1 MRYLIAVD
9 LEGIHGVLG
18 EPYKTLTDARDYGL
32 AAENAAKEINAAVCA
47 LFDEGAEL
55 VAVWDNHGGGGN
67 IDFSKVD
74 GRVVKIDASKD
85 EYRFDFAK
93 EYGFDAI
100 IFIGYHAMEGSMRGI
115 LAHSYSSVAIQYIEL
130 NGVRMG
136 ELGVDSL
143 ICGELG
149 IKPIFLASDDV
160 CIEEMRSII
169 PDIWA
174 ATTKLAEGRNRGTLL
189 PEADVLASIY
199 EGVRRSARGFAP
211 SAALKLGDGAAL
223 EIRYTRAERAAEEF
237 QTAARLGIPAE
248 YGRDSHTL
256 RFKISA
262 ANQITKLT

>member
-32 AAENAAKEINAAVCA
+32 AAENAAKEINAAVRA
-47 LFDEGAEL
+47 LFDEGAVL

-74 GRVVKIDASKD
+74 GRVVKIDASTD

-130 NGVRMG
+130 NGIRMG

-160 CIEEMRSII
+160 CIEEMRGIFPKI
-169 PDIWA
+169 EA
-174 ATTKLAEGRNRGTLL
+174 AVTKIAKGRNDGELL
-189 PEADVLASIY
+189 PEDKVLADIY
-199 EGVRRSARGFAP
+199 ESVRRAVRGF
-211 SAALKLGDGAAL
+211 SAGGVPTLSDGAGL

-237 QTAARLGIPAE
+237 QTATRLGIPAE

>member
-32 AAENAAKEINAAVCA
+32 AAENAAKEINAAVRA

-67 IDFSKVD
+67 VDFSKVD
-74 GRVVKIDASKD
+74 PRVVCIDASAD
-85 EYRFDFAK
+85 AYRFDFAA

-100 IFIGYHAMEGSMRGI
+100 IFIGYHAMEGSRRGI

-130 NGVRMG
+130 NGERMG
-136 ELGVDSL
+136 ELGVDTL
-143 ICGELG
+143 ICRELG
-149 IKPIFLASDDV
+149 IKPVFLASDDA
-160 CIEEMRSII
+160 CIEEMRNII
-169 PDIWA
+169 PDIEA

-189 PEADVLASIY
+189 PEEDVLTSIY
-199 EGVRRSARGFAP
+199 EGVRRAARSFTP
-211 SAALKLGDGAAL
+211 SDVRPLGENTAL
-223 EIRYTRAERAAEEF
+223 EIRYTRAEKAAERF
-237 QTAARLGIPAE
+237 QTAAQLGIPAE

-256 RFKISA
+256 RFKIGA